1 MKKLSLDEAFALT
14 SPLPYVTVSLLD
26 KNDKPNVIG
35 VAWVTRTSWNPF
47 LMLISIDHSRYS
59 HEGIRLHKEFVINY
73 PSKDQK
79 DMAWLAGTK
88 SGRDTDKI
96 KEGNIELVP
105 SQSVKTPTIKDAT
118 AALECVV
125 VSEHETGDHTV
136 FVGKVVAVSGKPE
149 NGSTLFCNSKFK
161 IIALDGTGQIQD

>member
-1 MKKLSLDEAFALT
+1 MKKLSLDEAFSLM
-14 SPLPYVTVSLLD
+14 SPMPYVTVTSLD

-47 LMLISIDHSRYS
+47 LVLISIDHSRYS
-59 HEGIRLHKEFVINY
+59 HEGISLHKEFVINY

-96 KEGNIELVP
+96 KTGNIELVP
-105 SQSVKTPTIKDAT
+105 SQSMKTPTVKDST
-118 AALECVV
+118 IALECVV

-136 FVGKVVAVSGKPE
+136 FVGEAVAASGRPE
-149 NGSTLFCNSKFK
+149 NGSTLFVNNKFK
-161 IIALDGTGQIQD
+161 IIALDDTGRMQD